1 MMKKVILIFLVL
13 CIYAFP
19 VIAQNTDGYVKVSQ
33 SIVLDSLLAR
43 DMKYHTENPM
53 WEGYRIQ
60 VFFDAGNNSKR
71 KAQDVIEGFIL
82 EFEEIPAY
90 LSFREPY
97 YRVRVGNYHTRL
109 QAAGKL
115 EKISR
120 IYPGAFVVMETINPQ
135 IPSYQELNPPEEN
148 NFDDELNEQEP

>member
-1 MMKKVILIFLVL
+1 MMKKVTPIFLLLSIFASAVN
-13 CIYAFP
+13 
-19 VIAQNTDGYVKVSQ
+19 AQNTDGYVKVSQ
-33 SIVLDSLLAR
+33 SIEMDSLLSR
-43 DMKYHTENPM
+43 DMKYHSDNPM

-82 EFEEIPAY
+82 EFEDIPAY

-115 EKISR
+115 EKIAR
-120 IYPGAFVVMETINPQ
+120 IYPGAFVVKETINPQ

-148 NFDDELNEQEP
+148 KFDEELNEQEP